1 MTDGKGGAGRDM
13 ASTIRLKARVER
25 HQPGLPRFVVVLD
38 SAVASWKLED
48 TTVVEGT
55 AGGYDLGRRSLKR
68 WDVGRWF
75 LDLPGKWCRDAG
87 VSTGDEVELTLRV
100 ASSALPEELSTLI
113 EGSPT
118 AKAAWTR
125 LTASQQ
131 RMLRE
136 HVLAAKRTETRERR
150 ARRGL
155 GRGGVQ

>member
-1 MTDGKGGAGRDM
+1 M
-13 ASTIRLKARVER
+13 ASRGDDVAPTITLRSRVER
-25 HQPGLPRFVVVLD
+25 HQPDLPRYVVVPE
-38 SAVASWKLED
+38 SAVAPWKLGG

-55 AGGYDLGRRSLKR
+55 AGGFDFGRRSLKR
-68 WDVGRWF
+68 WDADRWF

-100 ASSALPEELSTLI
+100 ASSALPAELARLI
-113 EGSPT
+113 GES
-118 AKAAWTR
+118 ASAQAAWQR

-136 HVLAAKRTETRERR
+136 HVLAAKRLETRERR

-155 GRGGVQ
+155 G

>member
-1 MTDGKGGAGRDM
+1 MASRGDDV
-13 ASTIRLKARVER
+13 ASTITLRSRVER
-25 HQPGLPRFVVVLD
+25 HQPDLPRFVVVPD
-38 SAVASWKLED
+38 SAVASWKLGG

-55 AGGYDLGRRSLKR
+55 AGGFDLGRRSLKR
-68 WDVGRWF
+68 WDADRWF

-100 ASSALPEELSTLI
+100 ASSALPAELARLI
-113 EGSPT
+113 GES
-118 AKAAWTR
+118 ASAQAAWQR

-136 HVLAAKRTETRERR
+136 HVLAAKRSETRERR

-155 GRGGVQ
+155 G